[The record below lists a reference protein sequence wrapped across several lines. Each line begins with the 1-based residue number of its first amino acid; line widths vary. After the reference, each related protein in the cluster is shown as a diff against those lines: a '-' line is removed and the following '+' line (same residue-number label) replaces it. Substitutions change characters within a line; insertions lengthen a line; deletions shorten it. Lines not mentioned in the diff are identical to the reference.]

1 MQNAIGAINKVSS
14 KIMPIIALAMSLY
27 HLWQVMTPSM
37 DPTLQQDIHLAFAL
51 TLVFLSAMNVKES
64 QKPGRALLSQ
74 IASLIFMIFSLISTI
89 YIYVNFDDLVNRAGR
104 YTSIDT
110 IIGFLMILAVLE
122 ATRRTYGI
130 LLPALVLIAI
140 LYGHFGYLLPGIFH
154 HSGYSWPRL
163 IASVTT
169 YLYGIFG
176 TVLDVSATYIVL
188 FMIFGGLL
196 EASGAGEFFIKV
208 AIALGGK
215 TRSGAAQAAVIGSGL
230 VGSINGSAVA
240 NVASTGTFTIPMMKD
255 RGYEPHYAGAVESV
269 ASTGGMIMP
278 PVIGVGAFIMS
289 GIIGVPY
296 AKIALCALVPALFYY
311 ITCGIS
317 VHMRA
322 LRKGFK
328 PLPDELI
335 PDKKALFKKDGIFFL
350 PLLAIILL
358 LMSGTSVMRS
368 AFLGCAVL
376 VVCYLLKN
384 SIHNPKF
391 ILSKQFWMFLYNG
404 LVSGAKS
411 AMTVAAACA
420 AMGIVTQ
427 IFVMTGLAMNIVF
440 FIKTLSGNVGII
452 ALVLTMAVT
461 ILFGMGVPTTAA
473 YVLVA
478 SLAGSVLIELG
489 FNSIAVHLFIYYYAA
504 LANITPPVASAALV
518 ASKIAKS
525 DYFKTAATA
534 TRLGLPGFILP
545 FMFTY
550 NQELLLMGNPLSI
563 VMLVFSC
570 GLGLFC
576 MCACFEGYIFRPLK
590 WWERILMGVCAVC
603 GIDPGLLTDIICYVI
618 FILVVGGQYLQV
630 RRAKAR
636 QAANP

>member
-1 MQNAIGAINKVSS
+1 MNLWQALLLGLVQGLTEFIPVSSSGHLELVEYLFNFQADNFHIFLECINLGTLLALLIYFRRRIWKILCDIFRERNYRLAINLV
-14 KIMPIIALAMSLY
+14 ITTIPAGLA
-27 HLWQVMTPSM
+27 
-37 DPTLQQDIHLAFAL
+37 
-51 TLVFLSAMNVKES
+51 
-64 QKPGRALLSQ
+64 GLL
-74 IASLIFMIFSLISTI
+74 LGDLISE
-89 YIYVNFDDLVNRAGR
+89 NPFFS
-104 YTSIDT
+104 SI
-110 IIGFLMILAVLE
+110 I
-122 ATRRTYGI
+122 
-130 LLPALVLIAI
+130 
-140 LYGHFGYLLPGIFH
+140 
-154 HSGYSWPRL
+154 
-163 IASVTT
+163 
-169 YLYGIFG
+169 
-176 TVLDVSATYIVL
+176 TV
-188 FMIFGGLL
+188 
-196 EASGAGEFFIKV
+196 
-208 AIALGGK
+208 
-215 TRSGAAQAAVIGSGL
+215 
-230 VGSINGSAVA
+230 
-240 NVASTGTFTIPMMKD
+240 
-255 RGYEPHYAGAVESV
+255 
-269 ASTGGMIMP
+269 
-278 PVIGVGAFIMS
+278 
-289 GIIGVPY
+289 
-296 AKIALCALVPALFYY
+296 
-311 ITCGIS
+311 
-317 VHMRA
+317 
-322 LRKGFK
+322 
-328 PLPDELI
+328 
-335 PDKKALFKKDGIFFL
+335 
-350 PLLAIILL
+350 
-358 LMSGTSVMRS
+358 
-368 AFLGCAVL
+368 
-376 VVCYLLKN
+376 
-384 SIHNPKF
+384 
-391 ILSKQFWMFLYNG
+391 
-404 LVSGAKS
+404 
-411 AMTVAAACA
+411 CA

-440 FIKTLSGNVGII
+440 FIKTLSGNVGIV

-630 RRAKAR
+630 RRAKAK
-636 QAANP
+636 QA